1 MNKAAQVIK
10 NLSQG
15 FLISGILSALMG
27 AYYLFAKAGLPL
39 QDPPL
44 ALKIQ
49 YEIDFG
55 VGEKMLMLGLTCL
68 FIGCVGY
75 TVAWICSKKPIIS
88 QITKGRLKLVFIII
102 NAIGVSIKRSFLMI
116 R

>member
-1 MNKAAQVIK
+1 MNKAAQIIK

-55 VGEKMLMLGLTCL
+55 VGEKMFMLGLTCL

-75 TVAWICSKKPIIS
+75 TIAWICSKTEKV
-88 QITKGRLKLVFIII
+88 QDLNKYQAGRPFRPDEA
-102 NAIGVSIKRSFLMI
+102 N
-116 R
+116 

>member
-49 YEIDFG
+49 YEINFG
-55 VGEKMLMLGLTCL
+55 VGEKMIMLGLTCL
-68 FIGCVGY
+68 FIGCIGY
-75 TVAWICSKKPIIS
+75 TVAWICSRTEKVQEPSKY
-88 QITKGRLKLVFIII
+88 QAGRPSCP
-102 NAIGVSIKRSFLMI
+102 NETN
-116 R
+116 

>member
-55 VGEKMLMLGLTCL
+55 VGEKMLMLGLTSCL
-68 FIGCVGY
+68 SAALAIPLRGF
-75 TVAWICSKKPIIS
+75 APRQRKFKS
-88 QITKGRLKLVFIII
+88 Q
-102 NAIGVSIKRSFLMI
+102 VSIRRADLLALT
-116 R
+116 RQTEAR

>member
-49 YEIDFG
+49 YEINFG
-55 VGEKMLMLGLTCL
+55 VGEKMIMLGLTCL
-68 FIGCVGY
+68 FIGCIGY
-75 TVAWICSKKPIIS
+75 TVAWICSRTEKVQEPSKY
-88 QITKGRLKLVFIII
+88 QAGRPSRP
-102 NAIGVSIKRSFLMI
+102 NEANQSADCSRG
-116 R
+116 

>member
-1 MNKAAQVIK
+1 MNKAAQVTK

-39 QDPPL
+39 QDPPQ

-49 YEIDFG
+49 YAINFG
-55 VGEKMLMLGLTCL
+55 VGEKMFMLGLTCL

-75 TVAWICSKKPIIS
+75 TIAWICSKTEKVQDPNKY
-88 QITKGRLKLVFIII
+88 QAGRPSRPGRA
-102 NAIGVSIKRSFLMI
+102 N
-116 R
+116 

>member
-55 VGEKMLMLGLTCL
+55 VGEKMFMLGLTCL

-75 TVAWICSKKPIIS
+75 TIAWICSKTEKVQEPDNH
-88 QITKGRLKLVFIII
+88 QVGRPSRPGGA
-102 NAIGVSIKRSFLMI
+102 N
-116 R
+116 

>member
-1 MNKAAQVIK
+1 
-10 NLSQG
+10 
-15 FLISGILSALMG
+15 MG

-55 VGEKMLMLGLTCL
+55 VWRENVYVGSNLPVYWLRRLYR
-68 FIGCVGY
+68 CVDLLQDRESSR
-75 TVAWICSKKPIIS
+75 ADNH
-88 QITKGRLKLVFIII
+88 QAGRPSRPGGA
-102 NAIGVSIKRSFLMI
+102 N
-116 R
+116 

>member
-1 MNKAAQVIK
+1 MNKAAQIIK

-49 YEIDFG
+49 YEINFG
-55 VGEKMLMLGLTCL
+55 VGEKMFMLGLTCL

-75 TVAWICSKKPIIS
+75 TVAWICSKTEQVQDPSKYQACRPS
-88 QITKGRLKLVFIII
+88 RPDEA
-102 NAIGVSIKRSFLMI
+102 N
-116 R
+116 

>member
-1 MNKAAQVIK
+1 MNKAAQIIK

-15 FLISGILSALMG
+15 VLISGILSALMG

-55 VGEKMLMLGLTCL
+55 VGEKMLMLGITCL

-75 TVAWICSKKPIIS
+75 TVAWICSKTEKVQDPS
-88 QITKGRLKLVFIII
+88 DCQAGRPSRP
-102 NAIGVSIKRSFLMI
+102 NEAN
-116 R
+116 

>member
-1 MNKAAQVIK
+1 MNKAAQIIK

-55 VGEKMLMLGLTCL
+55 VGEIMLMLGLTCL
-68 FIGCVGY
+68 FIGCIGY
-75 TVAWICSKKPIIS
+75 TVAWICSRTEKVQDPNKY
-88 QITKGRLKLVFIII
+88 QAGRPSRP
-102 NAIGVSIKRSFLMI
+102 NEAN
-116 R
+116 

>member
-1 MNKAAQVIK
+1 MNKATQVIK

-55 VGEKMLMLGLTCL
+55 VGEKMFMLGLTCL

-75 TVAWICSKKPIIS
+75 TVAWICSRTEKVQDPSKYQASRPS
-88 QITKGRLKLVFIII
+88 RP
-102 NAIGVSIKRSFLMI
+102 NESN
-116 R
+116 

>member
-15 FLISGILSALMG
+15 FLISGILSTLMG

-55 VGEKMLMLGLTCL
+55 VGEKMFMLGLTCL
-68 FIGCVGY
+68 FIVCVGY
-75 TVAWICSKKPIIS
+75 TVACICSKTEKVQETNDYQSDRPS
-88 QITKGRLKLVFIII
+88 RP
-102 NAIGVSIKRSFLMI
+102 
-116 R
+116 

>member
-1 MNKAAQVIK
+1 MNIAAQVIK

-39 QDPPL
+39 QDPPM

-49 YEIDFG
+49 YEINFG

-68 FIGCVGY
+68 FIGCIGY
-75 TVAWICSKKPIIS
+75 TVAWICSRTEKVQEPSKY
-88 QITKGRLKLVFIII
+88 QAGRPSRP
-102 NAIGVSIKRSFLMI
+102 NETN
-116 R
+116 

>member
-1 MNKAAQVIK
+1 MNKATQIIK

-44 ALKIQ
+44 ALKVQ
-49 YEIDFG
+49 YEINFG
-55 VGEKMLMLGLTCL
+55 VGEKMFMLGLTCL

-75 TVAWICSKKPIIS
+75 TVAWICSKTEKVQDPS
-88 QITKGRLKLVFIII
+88 KYQAGRPSRPDET
-102 NAIGVSIKRSFLMI
+102 N
-116 R
+116 

>member
-1 MNKAAQVIK
+1 MNKAAQIIK

-49 YEIDFG
+49 YEINFG
-55 VGEKMLMLGLTCL
+55 VGEKMFLLGLTCL
-68 FIGCVGY
+68 FVGCIGY
-75 TVAWICSKKPIIS
+75 IIAWIYSKTEKVQDPNNY
-88 QITKGRLKLVFIII
+88 QAGRPSRPGET
-102 NAIGVSIKRSFLMI
+102 N
-116 R
+116 

>member
-1 MNKAAQVIK
+1 MNKAAQIIK

-55 VGEKMLMLGLTCL
+55 VGEKMFMLGLTCL

-75 TVAWICSKKPIIS
+75 TVAWICSKTEKVQNSEDLQARRPS
-88 QITKGRLKLVFIII
+88 RP
-102 NAIGVSIKRSFLMI
+102 NEEN
-116 R
+116 